1 MEIDLPKPLYW
12 TGSAKKDFKAFPLA
26 VQRNMGMWLYVVQ
39 LGRMPY
45 AANPWKGLGPGVH
58 ELVDDHLGN
67 TYRAVYVVR
76 LGDAVHVLHAF
87 QKKSKTGIGTPKPE
101 IALIERRL
109 KQVLA
114 SYTPNRSKP

>member
-1 MEIDLPKPLYW
+1 MEIDLPKLLYW

-39 LGRMPY
+39 LGRTPY
-45 AANPWKGLGPGVH
+45 AAKPWKGLAGRPRTRGRPPRQHVSRG
-58 ELVDDHLGN
+58 L
-67 TYRAVYVVR
+67 VVR

-87 QKKSKTGIGTPKPE
+87 QKKSKTGIATPKPE
-101 IALIERRL
+101 ISLIERRL

-114 SYTPNRSKP
+114 SYTSNRSKP

>member
-1 MEIDLPKPLYW
+1 MPSKGTW
-12 TGSAKKDFKAFPLA
+12 ACGSTSCSWAACPTPPTRGK
-26 VQRNMGMWLYVVQ
+26 GW
-39 LGRMPY
+39 GR
-45 AANPWKGLGPGVH
+45 AIH

-87 QKKSKTGIGTPKPE
+87 QKKSKTGIATPKPE
-101 IALIERRL
+101 ISLIERRL

-114 SYTPNRSKP
+114 SYTSNRSKP

>member
-45 AANPWKGLGPGVH
+45 AAPVPSACTDSPASNT
-58 ELVDDHLGN
+58 GN
-67 TYRAVYVVR
+67 TLRYRN
-76 LGDAVHVLHAF
+76 
-87 QKKSKTGIGTPKPE
+87 SI
-101 IALIERRL
+101 
-109 KQVLA
+109 
-114 SYTPNRSKP
+114 S

>member
-1 MEIDLPKPLYW
+1 M
-12 TGSAKKDFKAFPLA
+12 
-26 VQRNMGMWLYVVQ
+26 
-39 LGRMPY
+39 
-45 AANPWKGLGPGVH
+45 GPGVH

-87 QKKSKTGIGTPKPE
+87 QKKSKTGIATPKPE
-101 IALIERRL
+101 ISLIERRL

-114 SYTPNRSKP
+114 SYTSNRSKP

>member
-1 MEIDLPKPLYW
+1 ME
-12 TGSAKKDFKAFPLA
+12 
-26 VQRNMGMWLYVVQ
+26 
-39 LGRMPY
+39 
-45 AANPWKGLGPGVH
+45 GLGPGVH

-87 QKKSKTGIGTPKPE
+87 QKKSKTGIATPKPE
-101 IALIERRL
+101 ISLIERRL

-114 SYTPNRSKP
+114 SYTSNRSKP